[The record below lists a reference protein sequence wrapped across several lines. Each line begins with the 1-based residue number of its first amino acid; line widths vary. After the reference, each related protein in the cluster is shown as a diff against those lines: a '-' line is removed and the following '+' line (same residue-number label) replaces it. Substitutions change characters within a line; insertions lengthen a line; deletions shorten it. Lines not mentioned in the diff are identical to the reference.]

1 MLDWVAQRA
10 EYSQYR
16 GGSAGVI
23 ENKAFYRAEFASTLE
38 ALGDAIAEALET
50 LLAHDWIDEDQVF
63 YARLCLEEAL
73 VNAITHGN
81 QLDDTRM
88 VRIEMTRE
96 TPGDICCIRV
106 CDEGPGFEPDAV
118 RLPSDASPNGR
129 GVCLIRHCMESVTYN
144 PEDRC
149 LEMRMRR
156 KGLCRGGAVS

>member
-1 MLDWVAQRA
+1 M
-10 EYSQYR
+10 S
-16 GGSAGVI
+16 
-23 ENKAFYRAEFASTLE
+23 ENKAFYRAEFASTLDV
-38 ALGDAIAEALET
+38 LGDAITDALEAL
-50 LLAHDWIDEDQVF
+50 LANGWIDEDKVF

-81 QLDDTRM
+81 QSDTTRK

-96 TPGDICCIRV
+96 APGDICCIRV
-106 CDEGPGFEPDAV
+106 CDEGPGFRPETVP
-118 RLPSDASPNGR
+118 LPAGASLNGR

-144 PEDRC
+144 PEDHC